1 MLNRIILWSLHN
13 RVVVLAL
20 AALLLAFG
28 VQEAIQA
35 PLDVFPEFAPPQ
47 VVIQTEA
54 PGFSASEVEQLVS
67 LPLESALN
75 GTSQLDTLRSSSISG
90 LSVVTCVFAANTDI
104 FRARQLVTEKL
115 QLARARLPQGAS
127 EPQMAPISSPIGI
140 LFKIS
145 LTSQTISA
153 MDLRTLADWTI
164 RQRLLAVPGV
174 SQVAIMGGEVKQY
187 QVIADP
193 AKLKNYD
200 VTLAQVMAAAGQA
213 NQNSSAGFLDTPAQ
227 NLAIQGEG
235 RVRSLGDLADAVIA
249 IKNGVPVR
257 IAQVASV
264 RFGPEYKVGDSS
276 AFGQPNVYLMVLK
289 QPWANTL
296 ETTKA
301 IETALNELRRAIP
314 AGVTIDETVFRQ
326 AGFIE
331 RSIASI
337 SLAMLQGGT
346 LVVLILI
353 VFLYSWR
360 TGLISLLAIPLS
372 LLAAMLVLRGL
383 GGTLNAM
390 TLGGLA
396 IAIGEVMD
404 DAIID
409 VENIYRRLRENRR
422 LQVPRPALAVV
433 YLASSEVRSS
443 VVYATIIVALVFLPV
458 FSLSGLAG
466 RVFAPLGIAYII
478 AILASLAVALTVTPA
493 LSYMLLPQATERSV
507 ETLTVRWLKRGYG
520 RILPAV
526 LNHSRW
532 VMGISAILLAAAL
545 AAVPFLGGEF
555 LPQFNEG
562 NLILHMAAV
571 PGTSLEESMR
581 VGAIVQ
587 QRLRQVPEVV
597 KAAQRTG
604 RAQLFEDT
612 FGPNY
617 TEIDVNLQESTRTRD
632 EVIAD
637 VRRKLEGLTGYAFS
651 IRQFISERIEEV
663 LSGTTATIVVKL
675 FGPDLDVLQEKAAEI
690 QSAMAGVP
698 GLADLTVEQQTG
710 VPQLLVRFNHAAM
723 APYGLNSEDVAA
735 AIRTAFF
742 GSVVSQVYEQQK
754 SFAILVRGDPA
765 LTRNPQS
772 MGDTLIDSPVG
783 AKVPLSAVA
792 DLQIVSAP
800 ATINREGAQRRIV
813 ISANTTGVASLT
825 RVAQEVQRRIG
836 EKVALPTGYYLVY
849 GGEYEAQE
857 QALRQIL
864 LLSAAAVVGIFLLLF
879 LAFRS
884 FRESLLVMANLPLAL
899 IGGIVAVLLASEG
912 ETSIAS
918 LVGFVSLFGIATRNG
933 IMLITHYHHLMR
945 SEGMSFGR
953 ELVVRGALERLSP
966 ILMTALTAGLGLLP
980 LALSAGKPGRELEQ
994 PMAVVILGGL
1004 ITSTLLNMLVLPPLY
1019 LKFGRPLAP
1028 EEHGFLLPSATSGVE
1043 TILDRFN
1050 EGLLGP
1056 PHCND

>member
-28 VQEAIQA
+28 VQQAIQA

-67 LPLESALN
+67 LPLETALN

-115 QLARARLPQGAS
+115 QLARARLPQGAN

-145 LTSQTISA
+145 LTSQTTSLPTSQTISA

-187 QVIADP
+187 QVIVDP

-200 VTLAQVMAAAGQA
+200 VTLAQVMTAAGQA
-213 NQNSSAGFLDTPAQ
+213 NQNSSAGFMDTPAQ

-276 AFGQPNVYLMVLK
+276 TFGQPNVYLMVLK

-301 IETALNELRRAIP
+301 IETALNELRQAIP
-314 AGVTIDETVFRQ
+314 AGVTVDETVFRQ

-337 SLAMLQGGT
+337 NVAMLQGGA

-372 LLAAMLVLRGL
+372 LLVAVLVLRGL

-422 LQVPRPALAVV
+422 LQTPRPALAVV
-433 YLASSEVRSS
+433 YHASSEVRRS
-443 VVYATIIVALVFLPV
+443 VVYATVIVALVFLPV

-478 AILASLAVALTVTPA
+478 SILASLAVALTVTPA

-526 LNHSRW
+526 LNHSSW
-532 VMGISAILLAAAL
+532 VMGLSAMLLAAAL

-562 NLILHMAAV
+562 NLILHVAGV

-587 QRLRQVPEVV
+587 QRLKQVPEVV

-617 TEIDVNLQESTRTRD
+617 TEIDVNLQESARTRD

-637 VRRKLEGLTGYAFS
+637 VRSKLEGLTGYAFS

-698 GLADLTVEQQTG
+698 GLADLTVEQQAG
-710 VPQLLVRFNHAAM
+710 VPQLLVRFNHDAM
-723 APYGLNSEDVAA
+723 APYGLNSADLAA
-735 AIRTAFF
+735 SLRTAFF

-754 SFAILVRGDPA
+754 TFGILVRCDPA
-765 LTRNPQS
+765 LTQNPQS

-792 DLQIVSAP
+792 DLQIASAP
-800 ATINREGAQRRIV
+800 TMINREGAQRRIV

-825 RVAQEVQRRIG
+825 RVAREVQRRIG

-899 IGGIVAVLLASEG
+899 IGGIAAVLLASEG

-945 SEGMSFGR
+945 AEGMSFGR

-1004 ITSTLLNMLVLPPLY
+1004 ITSTLLNMVVLPPLY
-1019 LKFGRPLAP
+1019 LKFGRPVGP
-1028 EEHGFLLPSATSGVE
+1028 EDAAAAEQESGGVQVV
-1043 TILDRFN
+1043 
-1050 EGLLGP
+1050 
-1056 PHCND
+1056 